1 MKILTLTV
9 GPVRTNCYIAFD
21 ETTHEGFL
29 VDPGDDAE
37 DILAAVRANSLII
50 THILLTHGHFDHIL
64 ALSEVKKATGAKI
77 GIHTLDA
84 FNLQSITGCLYARF
98 CGSGGFI
105 PMTADLLLEE
115 GTRIDAASVTLT
127 VLHTPGHTPGSSC
140 FDTGSV
146 LFTGDTLFAESCGRV
161 DLGCGDGDAMHASLA
176 RLSALPGDRA
186 CYPGHGRAFTLC
198 DARAVN
204 PVLRS
209 LRR

>member
-21 ETTHEGFL
+21 ETTREGFI

-37 DILAAVRANSLII
+37 DILTAVRTNSLII

-77 GIHTLDA
+77 GIHALDA
-84 FNLQSITGCLYARF
+84 PNLQSITGSLYARF
-98 CGSGGFI
+98 YGSGGFI
-105 PMTADLLLEE
+105 PMTADFLLNE
-115 GTRIDAASVTLT
+115 GARVDAAGVTLT

-146 LFTGDTLFAESCGRV
+146 LFTGDTLFAESCGRT
-161 DLGCGDGDAMHASLA
+161 DFDGADGDAMRASLA

-186 CYPGHGRAFTLC
+186 CYPGHDRAFALSV
-198 DARAVN
+198 ARAAN
-204 PVLRS
+204 PLLS
-209 LRR
+209 CRR